1 MRMISKKFY
10 FLLLAALL
18 MGMLLYPAT
27 SAYSQ
32 PTPASAYVPA
42 GGGTSTDCDADAF
55 YNALGQ
61 SESGGCR
68 DQYTCMGPV
77 ITNGGIHQGTRPHG
91 KYQFMPATLN
101 GMGITDHQAFIN
113 NPAMQEAAIRQFTAE
128 NDACLER
135 NGAYNYIGQV
145 RNGVTITRSGLLGAA
160 HLGGCGGA
168 SRWARGAGGA
178 SDQLGTSLADYA
190 ARFGGYGMFGDVPG
204 GTCGGGVPNAADLFA
219 QAQVEGR
226 HSLIGCDPEVMQS
239 AVDRVDALTQQQ
251 LEAASAAITQPTP
264 VEQLTC
270 FDQTTEI
277 FSELGGIHSNPNKD
291 TSSSIGP
298 NVQQPLQNTLQQ
310 FMGGNILGGI
320 NDVINQ
326 AFSNIT
332 SQFSSLL
339 GGLGGGGGGL
349 FSAGPSSNCN
359 MQEQAWLISQC
370 IEMPQIP
377 SLGDILGGQ
386 MGEMMG
392 QMGNVGNMISG
403 MASPDRLLE
412 QVCSAAND
420 GLQGMFG
427 NQNDAFEGAARDMME
442 PVTDRVE

>member
-1 MRMISKKFY
+1 MF
-10 FLLLAALL
+10 FLRGAK
-18 MGMLLYPAT
+18 T
-27 SAYSQ
+27 HFKQ
-32 PTPASAYVPA
+32 KV
-42 GGGTSTDCDADAF
+42 
-55 YNALGQ
+55 
-61 SESGGCR
+61 
-68 DQYTCMGPV
+68 
-77 ITNGGIHQGTRPHG
+77 GGIFLITLMIAVFVAPHVV
-91 KYQFMPATLN
+91 
-101 GMGITDHQAFIN
+101 H
-113 NPAMQEAAIRQFTAE
+113 AE
-128 NDACLER
+128 GN
-135 NGAYNYIGQV
+135 
-145 RNGVTITRSGLLGAA
+145 
-160 HLGGCGGA
+160 
-168 SRWARGAGGA
+168 
-178 SDQLGTSLADYA
+178 
-190 ARFGGYGMFGDVPG
+190 
-204 GTCGGGVPNAADLFA
+204 
-219 QAQVEGR
+219 
-226 HSLIGCDPEVMQS
+226 IGCEDGVQEQARNLS
-239 AVDRVDALTQQQ
+239 EALAQQQ

-370 IEMPQIP
+370 IEMPSIP
-377 SLGDILGGQ
+377 SLGDIIGGQ
-386 MGEMMG
+386 VGEIMGAVN
-392 QMGNVGNMISG
+392 NVGNMLGSLS
-403 MASPDRLLE
+403 SPDRLME
-412 QVCSAAND
+412 QVCSMANNE
-420 GLQGMFG
+420 LQGYFG
-427 NQNDAFEGAARDMME
+427 NLDSRFNAAAEDTFS

>member
-1 MRMISKKFY
+1 MF
-10 FLLLAALL
+10 FLRGAK
-18 MGMLLYPAT
+18 T
-27 SAYSQ
+27 HFKQ
-32 PTPASAYVPA
+32 KV
-42 GGGTSTDCDADAF
+42 
-55 YNALGQ
+55 
-61 SESGGCR
+61 
-68 DQYTCMGPV
+68 
-77 ITNGGIHQGTRPHG
+77 GGIFLITLMIAVFVAPHVV
-91 KYQFMPATLN
+91 
-101 GMGITDHQAFIN
+101 H
-113 NPAMQEAAIRQFTAE
+113 AE
-128 NDACLER
+128 GN
-135 NGAYNYIGQV
+135 
-145 RNGVTITRSGLLGAA
+145 
-160 HLGGCGGA
+160 
-168 SRWARGAGGA
+168 
-178 SDQLGTSLADYA
+178 
-190 ARFGGYGMFGDVPG
+190 
-204 GTCGGGVPNAADLFA
+204 
-219 QAQVEGR
+219 
-226 HSLIGCDPEVMQS
+226 IGCEDGVQEQARNLS
-239 AVDRVDALTQQQ
+239 EALAQQQ

-412 QVCSAAND
+412 QVCGAAND

-427 NQNDAFEGAARDMME
+427 DLDSRFNSAAENMME
-442 PVTDRVE
+442 PITDSVQSVTGGE